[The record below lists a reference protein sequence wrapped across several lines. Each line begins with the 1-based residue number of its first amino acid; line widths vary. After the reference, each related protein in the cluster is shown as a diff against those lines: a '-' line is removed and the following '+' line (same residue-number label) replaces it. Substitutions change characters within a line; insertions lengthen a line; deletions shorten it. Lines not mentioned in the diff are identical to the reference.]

1 MAFPS
6 EGSLTQWLDEAIA
19 EATAL
24 LMLLEEMRRLAGEQG
39 DATAQIEG
47 LRKLWKDEANG

>member
-1 MAFPS
+1 MEMR

-24 LMLLEEMRRLAGEQG
+24 LSLLEEMRRLAGEE